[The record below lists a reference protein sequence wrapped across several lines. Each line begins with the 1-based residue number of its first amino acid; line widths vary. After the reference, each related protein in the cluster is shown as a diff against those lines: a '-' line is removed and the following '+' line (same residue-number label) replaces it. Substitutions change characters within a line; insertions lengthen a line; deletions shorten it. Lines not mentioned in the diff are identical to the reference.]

1 MSTTE
6 VVVVDAEKDATRR
19 DDMVSEIESIVF
31 VKTQEQFDEA
41 TRVGT
46 VAAALIK
53 EIEEHH
59 EETISLTNK
68 AHKAAI
74 AMRNKVV
81 KPIKDALEPLALE
94 TGRWIRE
101 KKAAD
106 LKGKRRLEDEER
118 RKAEDR
124 KLAQAE
130 ALAEAGHEKAADA
143 VIDTPVVVPKVK
155 MPDRPTTSSG
165 EKVGS
170 RENWTYV
177 VEDPELIPREWL
189 MEDKVKIGAEVRKS
203 KDKTDIPGIRAYSDT
218 KVVFG

>member
-1 MSTTE
+1 MSNITMTE
-6 VVVVDAEKDATRR
+6 EPGVELSVPTAERDATRSN
-19 DDMVSEIESIVF
+19 DMITEIESIVF
-31 VKTQEQFDEA
+31 VRTQEQFDEA

-59 EETISLTNK
+59 KEVISATNK
-68 AHKAAI
+68 AHKAAV
-74 AMRNKVV
+74 AMCKKVV

-106 LKGKRRLEDEER
+106 LAEKRRLEDEER

-130 ALAEAGHEKAADA
+130 ALAEAGHEKAAEA

-165 EKVGS
+165 PWITGSICVRPVGS
-170 RENWTYV
+170 GLLNSFE
-177 VEDPELIPREWL
+177 
-189 MEDKVKIGAEVRKS
+189 A
-203 KDKTDIPGIRAYSDT
+203 
-218 KVVFG
+218 